1 MGVCAREKREN
12 REMRNFLENHSMLI
26 NPPLEHLARRS
37 LVAVRKYRNPIRSY
51 GYGENTLYGR
61 VFSVSVLKTGTF
73 PLGQPTI
80 YIGKRSELIGAALN
94 FNLDSV
100 EGIIR
105 CTVLPPLFHPVLPYS
120 RTAYKANC
128 CSDCVVVAVKH
139 SRRSKA
145 LTISPSIMN
154 S

>member
-1 MGVCAREKREN
+1 VCAREKREN

-26 NPPLEHLARRS
+26 NLPLERLARRS

-73 PLGQPTI
+73 SLDQPTI
-80 YIGKRSELIGAALN
+80 YIGKQRSELIGAPLN

-100 EGIIR
+100 EGIIVYSTSSTLSS
-105 CTVLPPLFHPVLPYS
+105 CTPVFPYRIQGKLLFGLCRS
-120 RTAYKANC
+120 C
-128 CSDCVVVAVKH
+128 CETFSQVESTHD
-139 SRRSKA
+139 
-145 LTISPSIMN
+145 LSIDHEFI
-154 S
+154 